1 MAPEESG
8 GDRVVFRTELRPG
21 DLGRVLSLHGVVYAR
36 EMGLDLTFEGYVA
49 GTLEHFARP
58 TDPARERFWLAESGS
73 RLVGSIA
80 ILRNAEEVAQLRWLV
95 VDPAFRGHGI
105 GKRLVQEA
113 VAFAREAGYRSL
125 FLETLEELPVAA
137 ALYRS
142 AGLELVHEEALRLW
156 GREVTDQRYEIRWE
170 G

>member
-1 MAPEESG
+1 MAAEESG
-8 GDRVVFRTELRPG
+8 GDRVVFRTEIRPG

-58 TDPARERFWLAESGS
+58 TDLARERLWLAEHGP
-73 RLVGSIA
+73 RLVGSVAVLRIA
-80 ILRNAEEVAQLRWLV
+80 REVAQLRWLV
-95 VDPAFRGHGI
+95 VDPAFRGRGI

-113 VAFAREAGYRSL
+113 VAFARAAGYPSM
-125 FLETLEELPVAA
+125 FLETLEELPIAA
-137 ALYRS
+137 ALYRA
-142 AGLELVHEEALRLW
+142 AGFELVRAEALRLW
-156 GREVTDQRYEIRWE
+156 GREVTDQRYEIRLQ